1 MNRLA
6 VWIATSGPAGY
17 APVAPGTVGSL
28 VGLVI
33 YFLIARWSLPAQLL
47 AAAVIALVGIW
58 AGGVAARHF
67 NRSDPSHVVIDE
79 VAGQVVTLIG
89 LGSGWMTL
97 GLGFLVFR
105 ALDIIKP
112 WPANRLEALHG
123 GTGIMA
129 DDLMAAV
136 YGQIVMRGLLFFL
149 PGLF

>member
-17 APVAPGTVGSL
+17 APVAPGTAGSL

-33 YFLIARWSLPAQLL
+33 YLLIAQWSLQAQLL
-47 AAAVIALVGIW
+47 AAAAIAIVGIW
-58 AGGVAARHF
+58 AGSVAARHF

-89 LGSGWMTL
+89 LGSSWVTIV
-97 GLGFLVFR
+97 LGFLVFR

-112 WPANRLEALHG
+112 WPANRLEAMHG

-136 YGQIVMRGLLFFL
+136 YGQIVMRALFFFL

>member
-28 VGLVI
+28 VGLVV
-33 YFLIARWSLPAQLL
+33 YFLIAGWSLPAQLV
-47 AAAVIALVGIW
+47 AAAAIAVVGIW
-58 AGGVAARHF
+58 AGGVAAKHF

-79 VAGQVVTLIG
+79 VAGQVVTLVG
-89 LGSGWMTL
+89 LGWSWPTAL
-97 GLGFLVFR
+97 LGFLVFR

-112 WPANRLEALHG
+112 WPANRLEAMHG

-129 DDLMAAV
+129 DDLMAAI
-136 YGQIVMRGLLFFL
+136 YGQIVMRALFFFL